1 MFCGDRENSRTSGPG
16 YVSASH
22 PLPFASCRF
31 SFQIVPFLTG
41 AVVFFFFFRRDES
54 HMARDKKKKKRNRS
68 ICDLQNSS
76 CRCCYFLSS
85 SRCRLSRLKKTGSN
99 FTPAPNFFF
108 FFSIMRGRSRKN
120 KRPILIALYS
130 YLLFK
135 FFVLLWLP
143 VCGNSTSGQKCV
155 LLFWGGFRVP
165 QHQNGF

>member
-1 MFCGDRENSRTSGPG
+1 MRVTWPGIRE
-16 YVSASH
+16 
-22 PLPFASCRF
+22 
-31 SFQIVPFLTG
+31 
-41 AVVFFFFFRRDES
+41 
-54 HMARDKKKKKRNRS
+54 KKKRNRS

-99 FTPAPNFFF
+99 FTPAPNFFSF
-108 FFSIMRGRSRKN
+108 CSIMRGRSRKN

-165 QHQNGF
+165 QHQNGFWSNYLCCSSCFFLCVSVVISPTGLSKRSSNSCTLTRSIAEPMKYTCG